1 MLTRAAPG
9 TGWLRGNGGTIAC
22 VAVGEPRRL
31 AAGAL
36 YEYAL
41 RALARRSL
49 TLSELRSRL
58 ERRAARK
65 SSVDEVIE
73 RLRSAG
79 YIDDERLAESY
90 AFFRREY
97 EGFGQ
102 QRVLRE
108 LRQRGVDSELAE
120 QTVSSSYADADEAS
134 LIRRRLQR
142 KLGEGYQERPIED
155 PKKVLSLY
163 RALVR
168 AGFSSDKI
176 VEALR
181 QISPDSDWLEA
192 VAQHQDDSEQEVF
205 D

>member
-1 MLTRAAPG
+1 M
-9 TGWLRGNGGTIAC
+9 
-22 VAVGEPRRL
+22 AVREPKRL

-36 YEYAL
+36 YEYAV
-41 RALARRSL
+41 RSLARRSL

-58 ERRAARK
+58 ARRAARE
-65 SSVDEVIE
+65 SSVGEVIE

-79 YIDDERLAESY
+79 YIDDARLAESY

-108 LRQRGVDSELAE
+108 LRKRGVDSELAE
-120 QTVSSSYADADEAS
+120 QTVATSYQDADEAS
-134 LIRRRLQR
+134 LIRRQLQR
-142 KLGEGYQERPIED
+142 KLGQDFQEHPIED

-176 VEALR
+176 VEALQ
-181 QISPDSDWLEA
+181 QISPASDWLEA

>member
-1 MLTRAAPG
+1 
-9 TGWLRGNGGTIAC
+9 
-22 VAVGEPRRL
+22 VAVRGPKRL
-31 AAGAL
+31 AAEAL
-36 YEYAL
+36 YEYAVA
-41 RALARRSL
+41 ALARRSL
-49 TLSELRSRL
+49 TVSELRTRL
-58 ERRAARK
+58 ATLAARE

-79 YIDDERLAESY
+79 YIDDARLAESY

-97 EGFGQ
+97 EGLGQ
-102 QRVLRE
+102 RRVLRE
-108 LRQRGVDSELAE
+108 LRKRGVDWELAQE
-120 QTVSSSYADADEAS
+120 TVSGTYADADEAS
-134 LIRRRLQR
+134 LIGQHLER
-142 KLGEGYQERPIED
+142 KLGEGYREHSIEE

-176 VEALR
+176 VKALQ

>member
-1 MLTRAAPG
+1 MLGA
-9 TGWLRGNGGTIAC
+9 GNGGTIAC
-22 VAVGEPRRL
+22 VAVREPKRL

-36 YEYAL
+36 YEYAV

-58 ERRAARK
+58 TRQAARE
-65 SSVDEVIE
+65 SSVGEVIE

-79 YIDDERLAESY
+79 YIDDARLAESY

-120 QTVSSSYADADEAS
+120 QTVATSYQDADEAS
-134 LIRRRLQR
+134 LIRRQLQR
-142 KLGEGYQERPIED
+142 KLGRGYREHPIED

-176 VEALR
+176 VEALQ

>member
-1 MLTRAAPG
+1 M
-9 TGWLRGNGGTIAC
+9 
-22 VAVGEPRRL
+22 AVREPKRL

-49 TLSELRSRL
+49 TVSELRSRL
-58 ERRAARK
+58 ERRAARE

-79 YIDDERLAESY
+79 YIDDARLAESY

-102 QRVLRE
+102 RRVLRE
-108 LRQRGVDSELAE
+108 LRKRGVDWELAE
-120 QTVSSSYADADEAS
+120 ETVSSSYADADEAS
-134 LIRRRLQR
+134 LIRQHLER
-142 KLGEGYQERPIED
+142 KLGQGYQARPVED
-155 PKKVLSLY
+155 QKKVLSLY

-176 VEALR
+176 VEALQ

>member
-1 MLTRAAPG
+1 MAQSHHAG
-9 TGWLRGNGGTIAC
+9 CWLRGNGGTIAC
-22 VAVGEPRRL
+22 VAVREPKRL

-36 YEYAL
+36 YEYAV
-41 RALARRSL
+41 RSLARRSL

-58 ERRAARK
+58 ARRAARE
-65 SSVDEVIE
+65 SSVGEVIE

-79 YIDDERLAESY
+79 YIDDARLAESY

-108 LRQRGVDSELAE
+108 LRRRGVDSELAE
-120 QTVSSSYADADEAS
+120 QAVATSYQDADEAS
-134 LIRRRLQR
+134 LIRRQLQR
-142 KLGEGYQERPIED
+142 KLGQGYQEHPIED

-176 VEALR
+176 VEALQ